1 VGYDFGDE
9 RRRREQGWSLYGAQR
24 AQPVATARK
33 CSGPENG
40 ENKPKPLRTAA
51 TGCLRRSMVSRA
63 SAVGCH
69 PLREVPSLRRRGSI
83 HLLGGAISCCCSPG
97 TGTGRNRSRCM
108 PCGSRLDFTRFEI
121 NPGACRV
128 TVGSLKERC
137 NEQGK
142 RGIWSLQVEK
152 FVLGRTGS
160 ENRYRFGSARDDRAP
175 IRSPCVP
182 C

>member
-1 VGYDFGDE
+1 ME
-9 RRRREQGWSLYGAQR
+9 PLWSPAGA
-24 AQPVATARK
+24 T
-33 CSGPENG
+33 S
-40 ENKPKPLRTAA
+40 
-51 TGCLRRSMVSRA
+51 
-63 SAVGCH
+63 
-69 PLREVPSLRRRGSI
+69 
-83 HLLGGAISCCCSPG
+83 
-97 TGTGRNRSRCM
+97 RNRSQMLRPGKRRKQAKTVADGCHRLPATFHGKQGVCRGLPPVARGPLPAEEGVDSFAWRCYFLLLQSGHGHWSQPQPVHACM